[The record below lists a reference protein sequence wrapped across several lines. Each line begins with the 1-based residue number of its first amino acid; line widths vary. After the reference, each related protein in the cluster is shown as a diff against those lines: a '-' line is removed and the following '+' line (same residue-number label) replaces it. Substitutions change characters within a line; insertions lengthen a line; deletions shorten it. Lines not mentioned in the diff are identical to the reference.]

1 LLGDGLKETILFVAI
16 CLGILSLIACPAALA
31 AAQGKELTSYEGNL
45 SEKELAP
52 FSTTDIFGPA
62 GLAVA
67 ETVKFKAPSAGWAL
81 KNASILAWDGFN
93 GTAASVPRMG
103 LIALEIRD
111 KDLNLLYRF
120 TDMQYPYT
128 NFILNITHVLFMN
141 IDLPSVPVSD
151 EFYVCFY
158 DRGAVVATFEYNNL
172 SQNSY
177 FFDGTSKKIFA
188 ASVPEGENETAP
200 INWIMKVYGE

>member
-1 LLGDGLKETILFVAI
+1 LPGDGLKETILILAI

-31 AAQGKELTSYEGNL
+31 AGQGKELASYEGNL
-45 SEKELAP
+45 SEKNMELL
-52 FSTTDIFGPA
+52 STTDLFGLP
-62 GLAVA
+62 GWAVA
-67 ETVKFKAPSAGWAL
+67 EAVKFEAPSAGWEL
-81 KNASILAWDGFN
+81 KNVSILGWDGYN
-93 GTAASVPRMG
+93 GTAASAPRMG
-103 LIALEIRD
+103 IIALEIRD

-120 TDMQYPYT
+120 ADMQLPYT
-128 NFILNITHVLFMN
+128 NFIFNYTQMLFMN

-158 DRGAVVATFEYNNL
+158 DRGAMAAVFEYNNL

-177 FFDGTSKKIFA
+177 FFDATSKKTFA
-188 ASVPEGENETAP
+188 ATVPEGENKTAP